1 MSGSA
6 QVGLRVLEH
15 SADPSAI
22 AAPYAGWLLARM
34 GARVTRLIAAVDDRH
49 DAHDRSSPNPLRLAA
64 EALSRGKA
72 TQALP
77 SNHDEFV
84 ALLATN
90 DILLCDAPHALEALT
105 GPIASLGRR
114 APRAIIGVVTPFG
127 LEGPYAGLPGTALD
141 AQALGAVAWSLGE
154 PDRAPLTLPPG
165 VTEHQGG
172 AMLAAGCLLA
182 LTVRDARGSG
192 RVVDISLSDVLASYV
207 AGNSRFYVH
216 HGLQWQRSGRRAS
229 GSGGA
234 YPYMILPCKDGT
246 VCVCGRTRDEW
257 NRLVGAMGN
266 PAWATQP
273 RYQDLRAMGKQY
285 PDEVDALVAP
295 WFAARSKA
303 ELAALAVEHN
313 LIVAPLRDCA
323 EVLATEHF
331 TERGFFE
338 PDRIGGHDVRAP
350 GLPFHVIEERSE
362 RAPNIVSELLSG
374 GCVPAKTAGET
385 PSQPLAGMRV
395 LDFGWVWSAP
405 WVSTMLAELGA
416 QVIKVEHGL
425 RPDNLRLSGRIFR
438 DGKPVEGPSKEMSPM
453 YHQIN
458 HGKLGITL
466 NTKAPRAVE
475 LLKRLAAMSDC
486 VIENMSPGA
495 MDRTGLGF
503 EVLRSVN
510 PRLVML
516 SMSATGQ
523 FGALSSMR
531 AYAPTMSAFV
541 GLDALVGYRG
551 EAPIGALNFGLGDPN
566 ASVHGLGV
574 LLAALRRASATGKGC
589 YIDLSQIEALGN
601 TLRPY
606 LLDAQVRGAQPAP
619 MGNAHPEMAPHGIYP
634 ALGNDTWLTI
644 AVADD
649 TQWAALGELVP
660 DQAWMRDPRFDTPA
674 GRHAHAIALDMSLAR
689 WTALHQR
696 DELVARLRRAGVA
709 SSPVLTVEAQR
720 HDPNFAARGISSR
733 VSIPIYGDETLYRA
747 PWRFSDLTPRIDRCG
762 PTTGEHNDYVFGE
775 LLGLAAGEIAGL
787 KASGVV
793 A

>member
-295 WFAARSKA
+295 WFAARTKA

-551 EAPIGALNFGLGDPN
+551 EAPMGALNFALGDPN
-566 ASVHGLGV
+566 ATAHALVAV
-574 LLAALRRASATGKGC
+574 FAALRRANATGLGC
-589 YIDLSQIEALGN
+589 YIDLSQIDSLLG

-606 LLDAQVRGAQPAP
+606 LIDSQVRGRQPP
-619 MGNAHPEMAPHGIYP
+619 TMGNAHPDMAPHGIFP
-634 ALGNDTWLTI
+634 AKGQDAWLTI
-644 AVADD
+644 AVVAEG
-649 TQWAALGELVP
+649 QWQALTRVASGAAW
-660 DQAWMRDPRFDTPA
+660 ATDPRFRTLD
-674 GRHAHAIALDMSLAR
+674 GRLAAVDALDEAIAG
-689 WTALHQR
+689 WTSGHER
-696 DELVARLRRAGVA
+696 DALVASLRAAGIA
-709 SSPVLTVEAQR
+709 ASPVLTIEEQWQDA
-720 HDPNFAARGISSR
+720 HFAARELKQAIN
-733 VSIPIYGDETLYRA
+733 IPVYGAEEVFKA
-747 PWRFSDLTPRIDRCG
+747 PWRFSDFAPQISACG
-762 PTTGEHNDYVFGE
+762 PTTGQHNEQVFGE
-775 LLGLAAGEIAGL
+775 LLGLSGQEIAEL
-787 KASGVV
+787 RQSGVI